1 MSSYRI
7 LLADDHTMFRKGIK
21 KILEEGTGI
30 DIIGEADDGLKL
42 LNLLKK
48 EETPDM
54 VILDISMPNIS
65 GIETAQE
72 IKSKFPDTK
81 VLILSMHNESE
92 YLQRAIGV
100 GADGYL
106 LKNDADSE
114 LFSAI
119 DAIRVGKTY
128 ISPNLSKELTNS
140 FVHLTRKGNNQVH
153 SQSLSLREIDVLKHI
168 AEGRTSKEIGKLLFI
183 SHRTVDNHRTH
194 IMEKLNLKTIP
205 ALVKYAISKGYI

>member
-72 IKSKFPDTK
+72 IKSKFPDIK

-114 LFSAI
+114 LFAAI

-128 ISPNLSKELTNS
+128 ISPSLSKELTNH
-140 FVHLTRKGNNQVH
+140 FVHLARKGNNQVH